1 MAKIT
6 RCKTINI
13 CSINNSY
20 NYQLDYMDNRLNID
34 IHYNIYNKRIKKK
47 MQWYVIHTFS
57 GYEVKTKNSLQEKI
71 KFNNLENEF
80 GKILIP
86 TENIIE
92 IKSGKKKKSE
102 RKFFPGYILIEMN
115 MTNETWFL
123 VKNISNVFG
132 FVGDKSGKPV
142 PISEKEK
149 KLILEKMK
157 ESSEKPKPKI
167 LFEPGEMVRVI
178 DGPFSEFNGTV
189 EEVNYDKN
197 RLCIGVLIFGRS
209 TPIDLDFSQVEK
221 I

>member
-1 MAKIT
+1 MK
-6 RCKTINI
+6 
-13 CSINNSY
+13 
-20 NYQLDYMDNRLNID
+20 
-34 IHYNIYNKRIKKK
+34 
-47 MQWYVIHTFS
+47 V
-57 GYEVKTKNSLQEKI
+57 KNSLKKKI
-71 KFNNLENEF
+71 KFNNLEDEF

-102 RKFFPGYILIEMN
+102 RKFFPGYILIEMIMSN
-115 MTNETWFL
+115 TTWRL
-123 VKNISNVFG
+123 VKNIPNVFG
-132 FVGDKSGKPV
+132 FIGGKSGYPL
-142 PISEKEK
+142 PISEQEK
-149 KLILEKMK
+149 KNILEKIQ
-157 ESSEKPKPKI
+157 ESSKNPKPKI

-178 DGPFSEFNGTV
+178 DGPFSDFNGTV

>member
-1 MAKIT
+1 
-6 RCKTINI
+6 
-13 CSINNSY
+13 
-20 NYQLDYMDNRLNID
+20 
-34 IHYNIYNKRIKKK
+34 
-47 MQWYVIHTFS
+47 MQWYVIHAFS
-57 GYEVKTKNSLQEKI
+57 GYEIKVKNLLEEKI
-71 KFNNLENEF
+71 KLNNLEKEF

-92 IKSGKKKKSE
+92 IKSGKKRKSE

-115 MTNETWFL
+115 MTTETWYL

-132 FVGDKSGKPV
+132 FIGGKSGHPV

-149 KLILEKMK
+149 EIILEKIK

-167 LFEPGEMVRVI
+167 LFEPGEMVRII
-178 DGPFSEFNGTV
+178 DGPFSDFNGTV